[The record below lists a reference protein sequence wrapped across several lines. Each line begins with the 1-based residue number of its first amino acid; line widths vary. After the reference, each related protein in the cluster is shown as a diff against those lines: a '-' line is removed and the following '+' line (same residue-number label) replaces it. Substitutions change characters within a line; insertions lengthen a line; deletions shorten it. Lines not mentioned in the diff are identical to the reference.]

1 MVVAHRRRQVGYV
14 VPTGVPT
21 RDHWYGKTC
30 SVGIGGTEMERCAFQ
45 RVYHLWVHIGANRVG
60 CTTHGTFIGIKEGTR
75 GSS

>member
-1 MVVAHRRRQVGYV
+1 MAHRRRQVGYV

-21 RDHWYGKTC
+21 RDHKKSQTRR
-30 SVGIGGTEMERCAFQ
+30 VGIGGTRMERCAFQ

-60 CTTHGTFIGIKEGTR
+60 CTTHGTLGGKKEGTR